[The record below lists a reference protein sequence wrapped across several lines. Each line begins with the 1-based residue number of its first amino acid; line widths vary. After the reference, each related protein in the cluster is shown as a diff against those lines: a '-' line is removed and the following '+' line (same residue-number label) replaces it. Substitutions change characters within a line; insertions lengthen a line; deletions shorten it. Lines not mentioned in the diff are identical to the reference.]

1 MTAFTRFSVETT
13 LYLMSSCAFQKRVLK
28 PPQNFLIKIPK
39 GISLLKQKKKIILDT
54 YSHHFN
60 TFFRDTV
67 EEEYRIMAT
76 EILGTLNLGVL
87 FIIVTFLRLLILSF
101 GYFLSVLL
109 NTWFWNFQG
118 FAWIVSGVLMVKM
131 INIVLLRYHSLFS
144 LC

>member
-1 MTAFTRFSVETT
+1 MIFCRDYTVFDVILCFLERGLKATLEFSNKNSQRHLPLETE
-13 LYLMSSCAFQKRVLK
+13 
-28 PPQNFLIKIPK
+28 
-39 GISLLKQKKKIILDT
+39 KKKIIPDT

-60 TFFRDTV
+60 TLFRDTV

-109 NTWFWNFQG
+109 NTWFWNF
-118 FAWIVSGVLMVKM
+118 
-131 INIVLLRYHSLFS
+131 
-144 LC
+144 